1 MADPYPI
8 AVNSNQVE
16 LRAAVPGDAELL
28 ARLATH
34 PEVARFV
41 SPATERDPAAM
52 RELIAAGGDDGRWF
66 VVEADGRAAGTMA
79 FSTRSRHSR
88 IASVHG
94 VMIDPDVRG
103 RGVGEAALRALVTHL
118 TDERGYHRIE
128 LETYGFN
135 TAAQSL
141 FERCGFAREG
151 VRRRAYWRFDAW
163 QDGVQYALLADER

>member
-1 MADPYPI
+1 MADRYPI
-8 AVNSNQVE
+8 PVNSNQVG
-16 LRAAVPGDAELL
+16 LRAAVPDDAELL
-28 ARLATH
+28 ARLAAH
-34 PEVARFV
+34 PEVERFV
-41 SPATERDPAAM
+41 SPATERHPAAI
-52 RELIAAGGDDGRWF
+52 RELLAAGDDHGRWF
-66 VVEADGRAAGTMA
+66 VVEADGRPAGTMA

-94 VMIDPDVRG
+94 VMVDPEVRR
-103 RGVGEAALRALVTHL
+103 RGVGEAALRGLVAHL
-118 TDERGYHRIE
+118 ADERGYHRIE

-151 VRRRAYWRFDAW
+151 VRRRAYWRFDEW